1 MRYALPFLLIGSPAF
16 AATGPFFSLG
26 NTDFVVTLGFL
37 VFVGVVLYFRV
48 PSRLTKMLDD
58 RTTGIR
64 SDLDEARALREEA
77 QALLANY
84 ERKTREAK
92 AQADQ
97 IVANAKAEA
106 QSAADQAKRDLKTS
120 VDRRLAGAE
129 EQIESARNAAIRE
142 VRNRAIQVATAV
154 AAEVVAKQMTS
165 EESDRLIDQSIET
178 VSAKLH

>member
-1 MRYALPFLLIGSPAF
+1 MRYALPLLLIGSPAF

-26 NTDFVVTLGFL
+26 NTDFIVTLGFL
-37 VFVGVVLYFRV
+37 LFLGILVYFRV
-48 PSRLTKMLDD
+48 PSRLTGMLDD
-58 RTTGIR
+58 RSGGIR

-77 QALLANY
+77 QALLASY
-84 ERKTREAK
+84 ERKTREAR

-106 QSAADQAKRDLKTS
+106 QSAAEQAKLDLKTS

-129 EQIESARNAAIRE
+129 GQIESARNAAIRE
-142 VRNRAIQVATAV
+142 VRDRAIQIATSV
-154 AAEVVAKQMTS
+154 AAEMVARQMTAKDA
-165 EESDRLIDQSIET
+165 DRMIDQSIET

>member
-1 MRYALPFLLIGSPAF
+1 MRYALPLLVIGSPAF

-26 NTDFVVTLGFL
+26 NTDFIVTLGFL
-37 VFVGVVLYFRV
+37 VFIGFVLYFRV

-58 RTTGIR
+58 RSTGIR

-106 QSAADQAKRDLKTS
+106 QSAAEQAKLDLKTS

-142 VRNRAIQVATAV
+142 VRDRAIQVATAV
-154 AAEVVAKQMTS
+154 AGEVVAKQLS
-165 EESDRLIDQSIET
+165 PEDADRMIDQSIET
-178 VSAKLH
+178 VSTKLH